1 MADHLLDEFSPVSKQ
16 EWLDKV
22 VADLKGK
29 PYEKLVRTSE
39 SGIPIQ
45 PIYTSEDLPEDVA
58 QSFPG
63 MNDLRRGDSYLMEVS
78 QGGWLLCQDFGQT
91 HFDHF
96 EEFKQGIE
104 AQPWNGRIGLRIL
117 LADGFRKAFDPSS
130 EHVAAGGLVIHDWS
144 DLEKVVIWAE
154 EKEVLLYFEL
164 GDAAVDFLEA
174 GFLGSVSGGLDL
186 NPLNFFR
193 EGKPDESLLAEL
205 LPWCL
210 NALKKLRENSNS
222 SSFKLFTI
230 NLQELEFAGANATQ
244 QISFAL
250 AMATELADRL
260 TGMGVEA
267 DEVFRRIAFQFPIT
281 TDFFGEM
288 AKIRAFRLVWGR
300 MLEAWNLPRHAG
312 DYTYIIGVPAI
323 SNETVADPHVN
334 LLRHT
339 TQAMSAALGGCVTVS
354 LPAYNAQFEVPNED
368 ALRIAR
374 NIQLVLK
381 EEAYLNKV
389 IDPAGGAYFVESLTD
404 QLAAKAWTS
413 FQEIE
418 AAGGWLA
425 YLKADRLAPILA
437 EGSRKRRTAIS
448 TGTKTILGTNH
459 FPNEK
464 EKVHHAAF
472 LSKAK
477 VENSAIFQRTRRLG
491 AAWKISGSGWS
502 GNRLAL
508 PYEALRIQMQAL
520 AQSDETINRAL
531 LLTFGDPLM
540 RAARANFS
548 RNVLASGGFVCTEN
562 QHSIDLEASVTF
574 AKELQPSVVV
584 LCGGDADYLAT
595 GAEWLNAIRGARPQA
610 ILLLAGKPEGW
621 EKLKEN
627 GISEPLFAGMDR
639 VAFLQ
644 KLLEKLTERKEGRP

>member
-29 PYEKLVRTSE
+29 PYEKLVRNSE
-39 SGIPIQ
+39 SGIPIH
-45 PIYTSEDLPEDVA
+45 PIYTAEDLPEGVA

-104 AQPWNGRIGLRIL
+104 AQPWNGRVGLRIL
-117 LADGFRKAFDPSS
+117 LANGFRKAFDPSP
-130 EHVAAGGLVIHDWS
+130 EHAAAGGLVIQDWS
-144 DLEKVVIWAE
+144 DLEKVVAWAE
-154 EKEVLLYFEL
+154 EKEVMLFFES
-164 GDAAVDFLEA
+164 GDAAVDFVEA
-174 GFLGSVSGGLDL
+174 GFLGRVSGGLDL
-186 NPLNFFR
+186 NPLNYFR

-210 NALKKLRENSNS
+210 KALKNVQENPNS

-230 NLQELEFAGANATQ
+230 SLQELELAGANATQ
-244 QISFAL
+244 QIAFAL
-250 AMATELADRL
+250 AMATELLDRL
-260 TGMGVEA
+260 TGMGAEA

-300 MLEAWNLPRHAG
+300 MLEAWKLPKHAG
-312 DYTYIIGVPAI
+312 DYTYVVGVPAI

-339 TQAMSAALGGCVTVS
+339 TQAMSAALGGCVTIS
-354 LPAYNAQFEVPNED
+354 LPAYDAQFEVPNED

-381 EEAYLNKV
+381 EEAYLSKV

-404 QLAAKAWTS
+404 QLAAKAWTT

-425 YLKADRLAPILA
+425 YLKADRLAPRLS
-437 EGSRKRRTAIS
+437 ESLRKRMAAIS
-448 TGTKTILGTNH
+448 TGAKTILGTNH

-464 EKVHHAAF
+464 ETVHSAAF
-472 LSKAK
+472 LS
-477 VENSAIFQRTRRLG
+477 
-491 AAWKISGSGWS
+491 
-502 GNRLAL
+502 
-508 PYEALRIQMQAL
+508 
-520 AQSDETINRAL
+520 
-531 LLTFGDPLM
+531 
-540 RAARANFS
+540 
-548 RNVLASGGFVCTEN
+548 
-562 QHSIDLEASVTF
+562 
-574 AKELQPSVVV
+574 
-584 LCGGDADYLAT
+584 
-595 GAEWLNAIRGARPQA
+595 NA
-610 ILLLAGKPEGW
+610 
-621 EKLKEN
+621 
-627 GISEPLFAGMDR
+627 M
-639 VAFLQ
+639 
-644 KLLEKLTERKEGRP
+644 